1 MPPNCRYEI
10 LGSSH
15 LVASPKHS
23 SSTFWKARQSW
34 KNAPKVK
41 QNYPRN
47 SFCNSGGIILLK
59 FSFRTFNS
67 RPTRRCGTGSSSAW
81 TDFCASTPKPWR
93 PPTAARSGPTS
104 SAISGRGRG
113 FGSTASTFTS
123 YRIQDQF
130 LRTNQRLKKNLS
142 IFDFAANPRF
152 SDSCVLKIYFYFY
165 LIRDTKMSFLCR
177 FGQNCITEFD
187 HQ

>member
-1 MPPNCRYEI
+1 MR
-10 LGSSH
+10 
-15 LVASPKHS
+15 
-23 SSTFWKARQSW
+23 
-34 KNAPKVK
+34 
-41 QNYPRN
+41 PRLNKISLKN
-47 SFCNSGGIILLK
+47 SFCSSGGIILIK

-67 RPTRRCGTGSSSAW
+67 RPMRRCGTGSSSAW
-81 TDFCASTPKPWR
+81 TDFCASTLKPWR
-93 PPTAARSGPTS
+93 PLTAARSGPTS

-113 FGSTASTFTS
+113 FESTVSTFTS
-123 YRIQDQF
+123 CRIQDQF
-130 LRTNQRLKKNLS
+130 LWTNQRLKKNLS

-152 SDSCVLKIYFYFY
+152 SDSCVLKIYFYFS